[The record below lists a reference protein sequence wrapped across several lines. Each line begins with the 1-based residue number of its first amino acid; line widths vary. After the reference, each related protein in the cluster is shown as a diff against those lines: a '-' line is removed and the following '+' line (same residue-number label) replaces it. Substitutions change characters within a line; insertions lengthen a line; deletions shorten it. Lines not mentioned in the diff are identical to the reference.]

1 MKKIILITAL
11 LVSQAT
17 FAQFPESFE
26 TSVPPTEWVSFIGTN
41 GIGTSQDW
49 KITTVA
55 NSGSQAAYIRYENVS
70 GGTAEDWLVT
80 PQFTPDA
87 STNLLTF
94 MQRQSYTTD
103 YGSSYTVRVSTTSQN
118 TPADFVVVDTQTETD
133 FTYYYTIKEI
143 DISTYEGIPI
153 YIAFVMEND
162 DGDDWYIDDVALSTI
177 PTCDAPTLLALY
189 GLTTTSAVVS
199 WTPSGSQNSYNLRLY
214 LGTDTSTPPII
225 EHLNLS
231 SSLLNSESYLVGLA
245 SNTSYYC
252 TIQSVCSSDTS
263 TASGIGFITLPTPII
278 PNPDYIE
285 DFTTF
290 PGTLWNEAIGTL
302 AGGPIGA
309 TSDWESDIYT
319 NQGSDNAAKLNIYFN
334 NTNHWLISPDI
345 NLSTDTYLLTLDAAV
360 TEWNATTASNM
371 GSDDSVKLLISEDA
385 GSTWTVLYTWDVSNT
400 PSNTGSTI
408 PAIDLSSY
416 TSVVRFAFLG
426 SDGTVNDS
434 EDYDFFID
442 NFTVQSTIL
451 GVTTPIP
458 LQISTHPN
466 PITDSFEISAQ
477 NVINEISIFN
487 IVGQKIE
494 TLHPD
499 AKSVKLNIGNYQSGY
514 YLINIVS
521 MNQNTIVKIVKR

>member
-11 LVSQAT
+11 LISQGT
-17 FAQFPESFE
+17 FGQFPEGFE
-26 TSVPPTEWVSFIGTN
+26 TTVPPSGWVTFIGAN
-41 GIGTSQDW
+41 GLGTAQDW
-49 KITTVA
+49 QVSNISNTGA
-55 NSGSQAAYIRYENVS
+55 QSAYVRYENVS
-70 GGTAEDWLVT
+70 GGLAQDWLVT
-80 PQFTPDA
+80 PQFIPT
-87 STNLLTF
+87 STTNILTF

-103 YGSSYTVRVSTTSQN
+103 YGAVYKVYVSTGSQ
-118 TPADFVVVDTQTETD
+118 TTHADFTLVDTQTETD
-133 FTYYYTIKEI
+133 FTYYYTEKEI
-143 DISTYEGIPI
+143 DLSAYIGVPI
-153 YIAFVMEND
+153 YVGFVLEQD
-162 DGDDWYIDDVALSTI
+162 DGDNWLIDDVNLTSLPI
-177 PTCDAPTLLALY
+177 CDAPSALTVSN
-189 GLTTTSAVVS
+189 LTQTSALVS
-199 WTPSGSQNSYNLRLY
+199 WTATGSQTGYNLRLY
-214 LGTDTSTPPII
+214 EGTDATTTPII
-225 EHLNLS
+225 EQLGLS
-231 SSLLNSESYLVGLA
+231 GSLVDSGSYLTGVTA
-245 SNTSYYC
+245 ETQYYF
-252 TIQSVCSSDTS
+252 TIQSVCGNDLS
-263 TASGIGFITLPTPII
+263 TENGIGFTTTADPII
-278 PNPDYIE
+278 PNPDYIQ

-302 AGGPIGA
+302 AGGPTGT
-309 TSDWESDIYT
+309 TSDWQSDIYT
-319 NQGSDNAAKLNIYFN
+319 NQGSDIAAKLNIYFS

-345 NLSTDTYLLTLDAAV
+345 DLSTDTYLLTLDAAV
-360 TEWNATTASNM
+360 TEWNLTTASNM

-416 TSVVRFAFLG
+416 TSVVRFAILG

-442 NFTVQSTIL
+442 NLTVQSTIL

-458 LQISTHPN
+458 LQISSHPN
-466 PITDSFEISAQ
+466 PVTDSFEISAQ

-494 TLHPD
+494 TLHTD

-521 MNQNTIVKIVKR
+521 MNQNTIVKIVKK